1 MAVATA
7 IDYTPIIAPILGLAV
22 LLAAQ
27 YYLGRVPDLWQFRRT
42 VLPAV
47 AALDHRL
54 IPSKTTLRLQPRER
68 VGVIDAPPSV
78 VRAELRDRDRTWP
91 CNLASLQWD
100 HRVDGV
106 RNWEVGSY
114 AERPGGWLGRWQIHV
129 RLTETDDGRTALW
142 AHREY
147 SPWRAPVKHY
157 RSVSWDAKE
166 GVKRVQ
172 SWFEGDDR
180 FEPAQ

>member
-1 MAVATA
+1 MEVATA
-7 IDYTPIIAPILGLAV
+7 IDYAPIIAPILGLAV

-27 YYLGRVPDLWQFRRT
+27 YYLGRVPDLWRFRRA

-78 VRAELRDRDRTWP
+78 VRNELRDRQRVWP

-100 HRVDGV
+100 RRIDGV
-106 RNWEVGSY
+106 RNWERGSY
-114 AERPGGWLGRWQIHV
+114 CERPGGWLGRWQIHV

-147 SPWRAPVKHY
+147 SPWRRPIAHY
-157 RSVSWDAKE
+157 RSVDWDAE
-166 GVKRVQ
+166 AGVEAVEE
-172 SWFEGDDR
+172 WFADDPR
-180 FEPAQ
+180 FESAA